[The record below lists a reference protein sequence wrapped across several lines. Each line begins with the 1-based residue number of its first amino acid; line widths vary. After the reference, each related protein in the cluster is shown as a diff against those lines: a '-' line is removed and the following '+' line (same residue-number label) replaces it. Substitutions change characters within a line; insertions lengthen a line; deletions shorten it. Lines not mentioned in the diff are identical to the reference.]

1 MQLELKIESNS
12 PFWLIGAGKNGTF
25 SGSNTNIPCFAKS
38 IKKQKEL
45 ASQIFKNNDDV
56 LEVYL
61 LTGVQWDNMPSGRK
75 EELGYIKNKGKM
87 ILSKDQLNEGDY
99 PKGVSRDPLP
109 KNGVKTYTSVAT
121 ALEGKG
127 DEKMKLEL
135 NDEKIVKEELTSVD
149 DIPAEL
155 QDRFFNTMADGRPE
169 AFEKYNKEELELF
182 ADFVK
187 QLPDQEVT
195 DLERSLLLFTIGKFH
210 GNDFIHESIKEST
223 QDLIDKYEID
233 VDALKAEGYDLIVF
247 RCKQCKDDLNEYNPY
262 VYDDGT
268 EIPLEKIKVIE
279 VENHDDD
286 CENSE
291 NNMHE
296 KPQRMAPIPLWK
308 YSKVEIV
315 KESKIVT
322 PVGNPQTASSFVN
335 IDVDLDHMEVS
346 DFIVRLAQAIRSEQ
360 TSVLEYVALRS
371 ANGITNEERT
381 NIDAIIEEEKNHM
394 VAFTTMLY
402 KQLLTN
408 HKQNVDGANEEFTLP
423 TFGTEI
429 FDNSEDGKLTESIAT
444 TVEKLAVKEAGVR
457 MSDEYFIGNNEDG
470 RMYHGLGVAMDV
482 IRKAIS
488 SSGEQVVIQN
498 VTLAD
503 SVKEDLDVKLDGETM
518 SQTQW
523 DVVVDVDYDEDFHL
537 QVLNNVTNAIE
548 ELNKVTSSEHYGIA
562 TDKYTLGGGKF
573 NFVIITKNA
582 FTGNVTEEFVA
593 NLCDKLFER
602 ASSYEYYIKRA

>member
-1 MQLELKIESNS
+1 MLELKESNS
-12 PFWLIGAGKNGTF
+12 PFWLIGVGKNKTF
-25 SGSNTNIPCFAKS
+25 VGSDTNIPCYYKS
-38 IKKQKEL
+38 YKKQLEI
-45 ASQIFKNNDDV
+45 AEQIFKNNPEV
-56 LEVYL
+56 LKVFL
-61 LTGVQWDNMPSGRK
+61 LTGIQWDNMPSGVK
-75 EELGYIKNKGKM
+75 EEYGYIYNKGKL
-87 ILSKDQLNEGDY
+87 IISRNEIEECNKY
-99 PKGVSRDPLP
+99 PKGVSRDSLP
-109 KNGVKTYTSVAT
+109 KKGAKIYTSVASS
-121 ALEGKG
+121 LESK
-127 DEKMKLEL
+127 ENNKMLELKL

-296 KPQRMAPIPLWK
+296 KPQRMAPIQLWK

-315 KESKIVT
+315 KESKIVS
-322 PVGNPQTASSFVN
+322 PVGNPQTAGSFVN
-335 IDVDLDHMEVS
+335 IDVDVDHMEVS

-371 ANGITNEERT
+371 ANGVTNEDRE
-381 NIDAIIEEEKNHM
+381 NIDRIIDEEKNHM
-394 VAFTTMLY
+394 VALSTLLY
-402 KQLLTN
+402 KQLLVN
-408 HKQNVDGANEEFTLP
+408 HKQNVNGANKEFVLP
-423 TFGTEI
+423 KFGMDLIDKE
-429 FDNSEDGKLTESIAT
+429 NKLTESVAN
-444 TVEKLAVKEAGVR
+444 VVNKLAKKESLDVD
-457 MSDEYFIGNNEDG
+457 SEDEFYVGNREDG
-470 RMYHGLGVAMDV
+470 
-482 IRKAIS
+482 AIYYGIETALNVVRNIISKS
-488 SSGEQVVIQN
+488 SQEVVITN
-498 VTLAD
+498 ITLND
-503 SVKEDLDVKLDGETM
+503 KEDIKTEEVNIIDSDVTKNGERY
-518 SQTQW
+518 QIN
-523 DVVVDVDYDEDFHL
+523 VDVDYDIENEL
-537 QVLNNVTNAIE
+537 QIGNC
-548 ELNKVTSSEHYGIA
+548 IA
-562 TDKYTLGGGKF
+562 LGCKKF
-573 NFVIITKNA
+573 NNNHESEGYLIKNA
-582 FTGNVTEEFVA
+582 QVGDKVFTFTIESMTENIEIDESFIK
-593 NLCDKLFER
+593 NICEDIFEL
-602 ASSYEYYIKRA
+602 SNNMQYIIELA